1 MSPEAASHTQQPTAV
16 DAAVVEDPLSASE
29 SSDNTGLKPVIGT
42 DPEKS
47 YAAVA
52 AAGRET
58 TAPAVP
64 LSSSPPHPLSSDQ
77 IVVEDQQAATE
88 EDEYTTD
95 SYTEDPGTDGY
106 AEEDSLFSD
115 SNDEGGSQ
123 HQSASASQP
132 SSYSESPQLY
142 AADHESFSYGSSD
155 KQWAAPQADETI
167 RPASY
172 ATVAPS
178 SSAAFDTHFSSGTTS
193 PNPLDTLNTTR
204 AANALGTAHR
214 FVSQTPWGISTGRLT
229 RDQRHKMQ
237 LWDDPNASVSSAA
250 AAAASASASAP
261 AKDDPSH
268 PSNVYLSAY
277 TQPNGLT
284 NGGTS
289 SQHYSSQ
296 QQLHYQQQQQAL
308 LQMQQ
313 QQKSLQAQ
321 PSNSLANQVVNVVSV
336 EQGTKGYSQLQDQM
350 QREQRLQQ
358 DTMEGKLVQ
367 DQRAPRIVTIAQ
379 FIKSVSRL
387 LGIGFP
393 SAGCTEARLTVA
405 LMAVLGVRTGL
416 DVWFSNFN
424 ARCVRAVVT
433 YDRATLLRKL
443 LPEYLGMMLPMA
455 AINQAIKWVI
465 SSLTI
470 ALRVR
475 LGRYAHE
482 RYVDGITNITWNQ
495 LHHRGPDGST
505 PAYER
510 PDWLLTVQIHRFADM
525 FPRLLADVIKPT
537 FDWFVFTRLLSKFIG
552 RKGSITMV
560 LYVVL
565 ANIVIR
571 VSSPPTGK
579 HAGQLAQLEEK
590 YRGVYERISKIIQ
603 RAASA
608 SMPLVMQQNH
618 QQQQQQS
625 DRASSIPSPDPSPHG
640 PSPYASDLRPLTG
653 SNSTAHLRQ
662 QQPKQ
667 RAFVPRVQAGFR
679 QRAKAALDGSL
690 DHVASSV
697 VSGNIRRFFG
707 GIGETMLVKYGA
719 TLTAYYLLSR
729 PLCMPGRRLASEI
742 LHDPAA
748 VMMSYSRNSAYLINL
763 SQATTRLLLMVNDL
777 PKFVWSTVRVDRL
790 LRSLDVHARYRSAVE
805 NIPLANNSNNNDPD
819 DTSYSTD

>member
-1 MSPEAASHTQQPTAV
+1 MSPEASTNTSARA
-16 DAAVVEDPLSASE
+16 DIAAGAAVEDPPPSG
-29 SSDNTGLKPVIGT
+29 SSKISGVKPVATAG
-42 DPEKS
+42 PEKS

-52 AAGRET
+52 AA
-58 TAPAVP
+58 AVNVA
-64 LSSSPPHPLSSDQ
+64 SGD
-77 IVVEDQQAATE
+77 VAEDQQRDAATE
-88 EDEYTTD
+88 EGEYTTD
-95 SYTEDPGTDGY
+95 SYTEDADTDGY
-106 AEEDSLFSD
+106 ADEDSVFSD
-115 SNDEGGSQ
+115 SNDEGGSSNSSSQ
-123 HQSASASQP
+123 NESADSASQA
-132 SSYSESPQLY
+132 SSYSESPLMY
-142 AADHESFSYGSSD
+142 AADNKGSSNNDD
-155 KQWAAPQADETI
+155 KQRWTVPQVADETVVQ
-167 RPASY
+167 A
-172 ATVAPS
+172 S
-178 SSAAFDTHFSSGTTS
+178 SSFVAAGGSSTAFDTHFSSGTTS
-193 PNPLDTLNTTR
+193 PNPMDALNTTR

-237 LWDDPNASVSSAA
+237 LWDDPTSSVAA
-250 AAAASASASAP
+250 AAARGNGGTGRVP
-261 AKDDPSH
+261 TKDDPNH

-277 TQPNGLT
+277 TQPNGHA
-284 NGGTS
+284 NGS
-289 SQHYSSQ
+289 DSQHLSARQRQY
-296 QQLHYQQQQQAL
+296 QQAL
-308 LQMQQ
+308 SQMQQ
-313 QQKSLQAQ
+313 MQNQENLRA
-321 PSNSLANQVVNVVSV
+321 PPTLASQVVNVVSV
-336 EQGTKGYSQLQDQM
+336 EQGTKGYNQLQDQM
-350 QREQRLQQ
+350 QQEQRLRQ
-358 DTMEGKLVQ
+358 DTIAGKILQ

-393 SAGCTEARLTVA
+393 SVGCTEARLTAA
-405 LMAVLGVRTGL
+405 LVAVLGVRTGL

-455 AINQAIKWVI
+455 AVNQAIKWVI

-495 LHHRGPDGST
+495 LHHRGHEGST

-525 FPRLLADVIKPT
+525 FPRLLADVVKPT
-537 FDWFVFTRLLSKFIG
+537 LDWFVFTRLLSKFIG

-571 VSSPPTGK
+571 LSSPPTGK
-579 HAGQLAQLEEK
+579 HASRLAQLEVK
-590 YRGVYERISKIIQ
+590 YRDVYERISSIIQ

-608 SMPLVMQQNH
+608 SMPLVVQQN
-618 QQQQQQS
+618 QQQQQQHQQQYS
-625 DRASSIPSPDPSPHG
+625 DRGSNILSPDPSPHG

-653 SNSTAHLRQ
+653 SNSAAHLRQ
-662 QQPKQ
+662 QQQHQTKQ
-667 RAFVPRVQAGFR
+667 QAFVPRVQAGFR

-777 PKFVWSTVRVDRL
+777 PKFVWSTVKVDRL

-805 NIPLANNSNNNDPD
+805 NIPLAPNEPNDGSHLSD
-819 DTSYSTD
+819 YSSD